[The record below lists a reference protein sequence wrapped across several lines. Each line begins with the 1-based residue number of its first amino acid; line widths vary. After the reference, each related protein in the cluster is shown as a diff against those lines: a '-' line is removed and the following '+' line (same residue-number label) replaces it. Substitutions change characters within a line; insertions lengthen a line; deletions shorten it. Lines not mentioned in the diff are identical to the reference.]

1 MVGLYKDY
9 RACTHS
15 MTNLNNALSTRLDR
29 LTASGH
35 HQLLCGGLKGIE
47 KESLRIS
54 KDGFIA
60 QTPHPKALGSAL
72 THPYITTDYSESL
85 IELITPPFADVKDSL
100 DYLHNIHQFVYE
112 HLDNEILLGAS
123 MPCGIDG
130 DESIPIAEYGSSN
143 IGRMKHVYRHG
154 LWHRYGRTMQ
164 SIAGIHFNYSVPEAL
179 WPVLYKEKS
188 SPLSLEQFINE
199 AYFGLIR
206 NFQRMGWLILY
217 LFGASPAICKN
228 FFNSRPALMAQFE
241 AFDNGTLYH
250 PYATSLRMSDIG
262 YKSKNQ
268 ANLNIDYNSI
278 DGYVSSLSAAI
289 NTPYPEYEKI
299 GTLVDG
305 EYRQLNSNILQIENE
320 FYSTMRP
327 KQIAQ
332 SGEKPTLAL
341 KRRGVRYIE
350 MRSLDLDLF
359 NPIGIDEDKARFI
372 EALLLTCLLQ
382 DSPKT
387 SAQEQ
392 QVNNANQLAVANFG
406 RKPGLELNKNNQ
418 KILLKDWAA
427 EILESMQPVC
437 AILDQDDAAKHYSSA
452 LEKQQLLVENSDST
466 ASARILEQMTQLRQ
480 PFSRFALNTSIEHG
494 QYFKLNELDKIKTQ
508 QFNDMAALS
517 HDKQLEIEN
526 NKQMP
531 FDYFLKQY
539 FLQA

>member
-15 MTNLNNALSTRLDR
+15 MTNLNNALSTRLER
-29 LTASGH
+29 LTANGH

-72 THPYITTDYSESL
+72 THPYITTDYSEAL

-100 DYLHNIHQFVYE
+100 NYLHNIHQFVYE

-179 WPVLYKEKS
+179 WPVLHKEKNS
-188 SPLSLEQFINE
+188 LLSQEQFTND

-217 LFGASPAICKN
+217 LFGASPAICKS
-228 FFNSRPALMAQFE
+228 FFNSRPALVTQFE

-268 ANLNIDYNSI
+268 ANLKIDYNSI

-372 EALLLTCLLQ
+372 EALLLACLLQ

-387 SAQEQ
+387 SDQEQ

-406 RKPGLELNKNNQ
+406 RKPGLELNKNNRQ
-418 KILLKDWAA
+418 ILLKDWAA
-427 EILESMQPVC
+427 GILESMQPVC

-452 LEKQQLLVENSDST
+452 LEKQQLLVENPDLT
-466 ASARILEQMTQLRQ
+466 ASARMLEQMTQLRQ
-480 PFSRFALNTSIEHG
+480 PFSRFALNTSIEHS
-494 QYFKLNELDKIKTQ
+494 QYFKLNKLDQIKTQ

-517 HDKQLEIEN
+517 HEKQLEIEK

>member
-60 QTPHPKALGSAL
+60 QTPHPKTLGSAL

-217 LFGASPAICKN
+217 LFGASPAICKS
-228 FFNSRPALMAQFE
+228 FFNSRPALVAQFE

-268 ANLNIDYNSI
+268 ANLKIDYNSI

-452 LEKQQLLVENSDST
+452 LEKQQLLIENPDST
-466 ASARILEQMTQLRQ
+466 ASARILEQMTQLRR
-480 PFSRFALNTSIEHG
+480 PFSRFALNASIEHG
-494 QYFKLNELDKIKTQ
+494 QYFKRNELDKIKTQ